1 MNQKVMTNLRQ
12 RSIVVFIAVTMI
24 SLSSGCSTLKDLA
37 SLRDVA
43 FRLDSVSAISLA
55 GVKIDRS
62 MNYEDFGVLD
72 LARLG
77 REVARNKMPLSFMLN
92 VGATNPNDNSVEA
105 RLVKLDW
112 TLLLEDRET
121 ISGVFEDD
129 IVLPSGQEQLIP
141 FAIEVDLIE
150 FFGNNLRDL
159 AELAL
164 SLSDQG
170 GKPKNI
176 KLRATPTISTPI
188 GPIRYPEPILIV
200 NNTVG

>member
-170 GKPKNI
+170 GKPRNI